1 MHEYM
6 TFPFIPETALSAS
19 SSEAHM
25 TKPKPLDLPEDLSI
39 IILAVS

>member
-1 MHEYM
+1 M

-19 SSEAHM
+19 ASEAYA